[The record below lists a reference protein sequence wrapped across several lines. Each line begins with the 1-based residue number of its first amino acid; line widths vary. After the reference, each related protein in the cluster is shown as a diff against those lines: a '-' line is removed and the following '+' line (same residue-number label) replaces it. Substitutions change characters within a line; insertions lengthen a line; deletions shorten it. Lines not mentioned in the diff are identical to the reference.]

1 MATIAELEEA
11 VQQLR
16 QQLQE
21 SESERMKAAQYGLEL
36 LKNEAELDNKLTETT
51 NEFAAARE
59 LLEQEKYSL
68 QREVELKNR
77 MLESLTSD
85 IESIKQQQ
93 KTQLSQQLE
102 QVERIHVREIN
113 ELKTKLE
120 KQKSELD
127 EAQLCEKQLRHK
139 VDHQSELLNAKSE
152 ELRNLSE
159 RAQETMSSEM
169 MSLQVENMELE
180 AAKAKL
186 QEDFN
191 EMIYHQ
197 EQLELANNNLQ
208 RQIERLQTEKEE
220 QEKEIVSYCNALEKA
235 REANQDLQIQL
246 DQALQEARDPS
257 SKGNSLFAEVED
269 RRAMMERQLIGLRIQ
284 YQSLQKQHAFSRQ
297 QLHRMKVQIATM
309 LQIKGL
315 QSDPGQLERLQS
327 MLAQKN
333 NEIQALVVKLRR
345 LEKMEMNYDSGE
357 NHNEVD
363 AADFGDG
370 QYYVELL
377 KQQIDN
383 AKKENRTV
391 NDELSLQRMKALA
404 ESQRVLEV
412 ERKFYANE
420 RQLKQYQSEN
430 MKLRVKLD
438 EMRLKYEPEE
448 VKNRTQNCKKERLP
462 VEVHEEAR
470 LVCSVTAANEM
481 TLSSDKVTETRK
493 RQTDV
498 LHDENSIPVCS
509 ITPANEM
516 TLSSDKVTET
526 RKRQTDMLHNEKS
539 TPLSKTEVQST
550 PSLDPLSANDTQIT
564 ELELDSKQT
573 PKEGKRVRIMQEA
586 GEVQVL
592 SERWKTEVSRPTPS
606 PRISKGDLKV
616 EKPVVKELDKE
627 SEEVKGENKIKRQ
640 KIHPVIHVSSQ
651 PTVESQCAQQ

>member
-1 MATIAELEEA
+1 MATIAELEEV

-152 ELRNLSE
+152 ELRSLSE

-208 RQIERLQTEKEE
+208 RQIERLQMEKEE

-246 DQALQEARDPS
+246 DQALQEARDPN

-383 AKKENRTV
+383 AKKENQTV

-412 ERKFYANE
+412 ERKFYTNE

-438 EMRLKYEPEE
+438 EMRLKYEPEVCKFLTWKFISALFSCMVEGNKIPLNSHRFLQE

-462 VEVHEEAR
+462 VEVHEEAQ
-470 LVCSVTAANEM
+470 L
-481 TLSSDKVTETRK
+481 
-493 RQTDV
+493 
-498 LHDENSIPVCS
+498 VCS
-509 ITPANEM
+509 ITPANET

-526 RKRQTDMLHNEKS
+526 RKRQTDMLHNENS
-539 TPLSKTEVQST
+539 TPLSETEVQST
-550 PSLDPLSANDTQIT
+550 PSLGPLSANDTQIT

-586 GEVQVL
+586 GEIQVL
-592 SERWKTEVSRPTPS
+592 SEGRKTEVSRPTPS
-606 PRISKGDLKV
+606 PRISKGDLKI
-616 EKPVVKELDKE
+616 EKPVEKELDK
-627 SEEVKGENKIKRQ
+627 EEVKGENKIKRQ
-640 KIHPVIHVSSQ
+640 KMHPVIHVSSQ

>member
-1 MATIAELEEA
+1 MATIAELEE
-11 VQQLR
+11 VIQQLR

-36 LKNEAELDNKLTETT
+36 LKNEAELDNKLIEVT

-77 MLESLTSD
+77 MLESQSSD

-102 QVERIHVREIN
+102 QVERIHTREIN
-113 ELKTKLE
+113 ELKSKLE

-139 VDHQSELLNAKSE
+139 LDHQSELLNTKTE

-197 EQLELANNNLQ
+197 EQLELANNNLL
-208 RQIERLQTEKEE
+208 RKIERIQEEKEE
-220 QEKEIVSYCNALEKA
+220 QEKETVSYCNALEKA
-235 REANQDLQIQL
+235 RVANQDLQIQL
-246 DQALQEARDPS
+246 DQAEQEARDPN

-269 RRAMMERQLIGLRIQ
+269 RRAMMERQLIGMRVQ

-327 MLAQKN
+327 MLTQKN

-345 LEKMEMNYDSGE
+345 LEKMEINYDPVE
-357 NHNEVD
+357 NQNEVV

-370 QYYVELL
+370 QYYIELL
-377 KQQIDN
+377 KLQIDN
-383 AKKENRTV
+383 AKKEIKSL

-404 ESQRVLEV
+404 ESQRVLDV
-412 ERKFYANE
+412 ERKFYTNE

-438 EMRLKYEPEE
+438 EMKLKYEPEE
-448 VKNRTQNCKKERLP
+448 VKNQQQTRKKEKLP
-462 VEVHEEAR
+462 VEVLDEVQLVSSSTHAIEA
-470 LVCSVTAANEM
+470 
-481 TLSSDKVTETRK
+481 TLSSDK
-493 RQTDV
+493 
-498 LHDENSIPVCS
+498 
-509 ITPANEM
+509 M
-516 TLSSDKVTET
+516 TET
-526 RKRQTDMLHNEKS
+526 RKRQTDMLRKEIL
-539 TPLSKTEVQST
+539 TPASKQDVHSAP
-550 PSLDPLSANDTQIT
+550 PSGVLSANDRETIKQEPT
-564 ELELDSKQT
+564 SKQT
-573 PKEGKRVRIMQEA
+573 TSKEGKRVRIMQEA
-586 GEVQVL
+586 GEVLVF
-592 SERWKTEVSRPTPS
+592 SERKNTEVSRPTPS
-606 PRISKGDLKV
+606 PRVSKGDIKV
-616 EKPVVKELDKE
+616 EKTDEKKLDKE
-627 SEEVKGENKIKRQ
+627 SEESKGANKIKRQ
-640 KIHPVIHVSSQ
+640 KMHPVIHVSSQ

>member
-1 MATIAELEEA
+1 MLMLIWNLWCLLYTEKHPKMTTVSELEE
-11 VQQLR
+11 VIQQLR

-51 NEFAAARE
+51 NEFATVRE

-77 MLESLTSD
+77 LMDSLNSD

-93 KTQLSQQLE
+93 KAQLSQQLE
-102 QVERIHVREIN
+102 QQERVHGREIN
-113 ELKTKLE
+113 ELKSKLE

-139 VDHQSELLNAKSE
+139 LDHQSELLNAKSE

-159 RAQETMSSEM
+159 RAQETMSSEV

-180 AAKAKL
+180 ATKGKL
-186 QEDFN
+186 QEDLN
-191 EMIYHQ
+191 EMMYHQ
-197 EQLELANNNLQ
+197 EQLELTNNNLQ
-208 RQIERLQTEKEE
+208 RQVERLQEEKEE
-220 QEKEIVSYCNALEKA
+220 QEKETVSYCNALEKA
-235 REANQDLQIQL
+235 RVANQDLQIQL
-246 DQALQEARDPS
+246 DQALQEARDPN
-257 SKGNSLFAEVED
+257 SKGNSLFSEVED

-345 LEKMEMNYDSGE
+345 LEKMEMNYDAGDY
-357 NHNEVD
+357 HNGVD
-363 AADFGDG
+363 VSDYGDG

-377 KQQIDN
+377 KLQIDN
-383 AKKENRTV
+383 AKKENKTV

-430 MKLRVKLD
+430 MKLRIKLD
-438 EMRLKYEPEE
+438 ELRLKYEPEE
-448 VKNRTQNCKKERLP
+448 VKERPQNHKKEKIPFEVFEEAQLTSSKTP
-462 VEVHEEAR
+462 VEAT
-470 LVCSVTAANEM
+470 LAANTAAD
-481 TLSSDKVTETRK
+481 TRSGQTE
-493 RQTDV
+493 V
-498 LHDENSIPVCS
+498 
-509 ITPANEM
+509 
-516 TLSSDKVTET
+516 
-526 RKRQTDMLHNEKS
+526 LHNEM
-539 TPLSKTEVQST
+539 LA
-550 PSLDPLSANDTQIT
+550 PSSEPVIQVVPASAIDKQIT
-564 ELELDSKQT
+564 ELEPASKQ
-573 PKEGKRVRIMQEA
+573 PPSKEGKRVRILQEA
-586 GEVQVL
+586 SDVQVL
-592 SERWKTEVSRPTPS
+592 SERSNNEISRPSPS
-606 PRISKGDLKV
+606 PRVSRADLKL
-616 EKPVVKELDKE
+616 EKPDEEEVDEEAKELKP
-627 SEEVKGENKIKRQ
+627 KNKRPKL
-640 KIHPVIHVSSQ
+640 HPVIHVSSQ
-651 PTVESQCAQQ
+651 PTVESQCSQQ

>member
-1 MATIAELEEA
+1 MTTVSELEE
-11 VQQLR
+11 VIQQLR

-51 NEFAAARE
+51 NEFATVRE
-59 LLEQEKYSL
+59 RLEQEKYSL

-77 MLESLTSD
+77 LMDSMNSD

-102 QVERIHVREIN
+102 QLERVHGREIN
-113 ELKTKLE
+113 ELKGKLE

-139 VDHQSELLNAKSE
+139 LDHQSELINAKSE

-159 RAQETMSSEM
+159 RAQETMSSEV

-180 AAKAKL
+180 AAKGKL
-186 QEDFN
+186 QEDLN
-191 EMIYHQ
+191 EMVYHQ

-208 RQIERLQTEKEE
+208 RQVQRLQEEKEE
-220 QEKEIVSYCNALEKA
+220 QEKEMGSYCNALEKA
-235 REANQDLQIQL
+235 RVANQDLQIQL
-246 DQALQEARDPS
+246 DQALQEARDPN
-257 SKGNSLFAEVED
+257 SKGNSLFSEVED

-297 QLHRMKVQIATM
+297 QLHRMKMQIATM

-345 LEKMEMNYDSGE
+345 LEKMEINYDAVD
-357 NHNEVD
+357 NHNGVD
-363 AADFGDG
+363 VSDFGDG

-377 KQQIDN
+377 KLQIDN
-383 AKKENRTV
+383 AKKENKTV

-430 MKLRVKLD
+430 MKLRIKLD
-438 EMRLKYEPEE
+438 ELRLKYEPEE
-448 VKNRTQNCKKERLP
+448 VKNRPQNRKKEKIP
-462 VEVHEEAR
+462 FEVLEEAQ
-470 LVCSVTAANEM
+470 LASSKTPVVEATP
-481 TLSSDKVTETRK
+481 SSDKTADTSSG
-493 RQTDV
+493 QTDV
-498 LHDENSIPVCS
+498 LLKEMLAPSSEPVIQAVPASAVDEQN
-509 ITPANEM
+509 
-516 TLSSDKVTET
+516 
-526 RKRQTDMLHNEKS
+526 
-539 TPLSKTEVQST
+539 
-550 PSLDPLSANDTQIT
+550 T
-564 ELELDSKQT
+564 ELESACKQ
-573 PKEGKRVRIMQEA
+573 PPSKEGKRVRILQEVSD
-586 GEVQVL
+586 VQVL
-592 SERWKTEVSRPTPS
+592 SELSSNEVSRPSSS
-606 PRISKGDLKV
+606 PRSVL
-616 EKPVVKELDKE
+616 
-627 SEEVKGENKIKRQ
+627 S
-640 KIHPVIHVSSQ
+640 
-651 PTVESQCAQQ
+651 PTG

>member
-1 MATIAELEEA
+1 MTTVSELED
-11 VQQLR
+11 VIQQLR

-51 NEFAAARE
+51 NEFATVRE
-59 LLEQEKYSL
+59 HLEQEKYSL

-77 MLESLTSD
+77 MLDSMSSD
-85 IESIKQQQ
+85 IESSKQQY
-93 KTQLSQQLE
+93 KTQLNQQLE
-102 QVERIHVREIN
+102 QLERVHAREIN
-113 ELKTKLE
+113 ELKNKLE

-139 VDHQSELLNAKSE
+139 LDRQSELLNAKTE

-159 RAQETMSSEM
+159 RAQETMSSEV
-169 MSLQVENMELE
+169 MSLQMENIELE
-180 AAKAKL
+180 TAKGKL
-186 QEDFN
+186 QEDLN

-208 RQIERLQTEKEE
+208 RQVERLQEEKED
-220 QEKEIVSYCNALEKA
+220 QEKETVSYCNALEKA
-235 REANQDLQIQL
+235 RVANQDLQIQL
-246 DQALQEARDPS
+246 DQALQEARDPN
-257 SKGNSLFAEVED
+257 SKGNSLFSEVED
-269 RRAMMERQLIGLRIQ
+269 RRAMMERQLIGLRVQ

-345 LEKMEMNYDSGE
+345 LEKMEMNYDAGD
-357 NHNEVD
+357 NPNGVD
-363 AADFGDG
+363 VSDFGDG

-377 KQQIDN
+377 KLQIDN
-383 AKKENRTV
+383 AKKENKTV

-430 MKLRVKLD
+430 MKLRIKLD
-438 EMRLKYEPEE
+438 ELRLKYEPEE
-448 VKNRTQNCKKERLP
+448 VKNRPSNRKKEKLP
-462 VEVHEEAR
+462 FEVLEEAQ
-470 LVCSVTAANEM
+470 LASSKDPAAEA
-481 TLSSDKVTETRK
+481 TLSSDKISDARS
-493 RQTDV
+493 RQTD
-498 LHDENSIPVCS
+498 
-509 ITPANEM
+509 A
-516 TLSSDKVTET
+516 
-526 RKRQTDMLHNEKS
+526 LHNETLAS
-539 TPLSKTEVQST
+539 CFEPVIQAV
-550 PSLDPLSANDTQIT
+550 PASASEEQIT
-564 ELELDSKQT
+564 ELEPACKQS
-573 PKEGKRVRIMQEA
+573 PSKEGKRLRILQEVN
-586 GEVQVL
+586 EVQVL
-592 SERWKTEVSRPTPS
+592 SERSHNEVARPSPS
-606 PRISKGDLKV
+606 PRVSKNDVKL
-616 EKPVVKELDKE
+616 EKPDEEEIDEAEELKLKKRVKRPKL
-627 SEEVKGENKIKRQ
+627 
-640 KIHPVIHVSSQ
+640 HPVIHVSSQ

>member
-1 MATIAELEEA
+1 MTTVSELEETI
-11 VQQLR
+11 QQLR

-36 LKNEAELDNKLTETT
+36 LKNETELDNKLTETA

-68 QREVELKNR
+68 QREVELKNH
-77 MLESLTSD
+77 MLESLSSD
-85 IESIKQQQ
+85 VESIKQQQ

-102 QVERIHVREIN
+102 QLGRIHAREMN
-113 ELKTKLE
+113 ELKSKLE

-139 VDHQSELLNAKSE
+139 LDHQSELLGAKCE

-159 RAQETMSSEM
+159 RAQETMSSEV

-180 AAKAKL
+180 AAKGKL

-191 EMIYHQ
+191 EMMYHQ
-197 EQLELANNNLQ
+197 EQLELVNSNLQ
-208 RQIERLQTEKEE
+208 RQVDRLQEEKEE
-220 QEKEIVSYCNALEKA
+220 QEKETVSYCNALEKA
-235 REANQDLQIQL
+235 RVVNQDLQIQL
-246 DQALQEARDPS
+246 DQAQQEARDPN
-257 SKGNSLFAEVED
+257 SKGNSLFSEVED
-269 RRAMMERQLIGLRIQ
+269 RRAMMERQLIGLRVQ

-345 LEKMEMNYDSGE
+345 LEKMEMNYNPGD
-357 NHNEVD
+357 NHNGVD
-363 AADFGDG
+363 VSDFGDG

-377 KQQIDN
+377 KLQIDN
-383 AKKENRTV
+383 AKKENKTL

-412 ERKFYANE
+412 ERKFYASE
-420 RQLKQYQSEN
+420 RQLKQYQGEN

-448 VKNRTQNCKKERLP
+448 VKNRPQNRKKERLP
-462 VEVHEEAR
+462 VEVLEETQLSSSKAP
-470 LVCSVTAANEM
+470 TIQG
-481 TLSSDKVTETRK
+481 TLSSDKVAETGK
-493 RQTDV
+493 GQTDV
-498 LHDENSIPVCS
+498 LHSEISAPCSEPV
-509 ITPANEM
+509 IRVVPASGS
-516 TLSSDKVTET
+516 LPA
-526 RKRQTDMLHNEKS
+526 TDIRIM
-539 TPLSKTEVQST
+539 
-550 PSLDPLSANDTQIT
+550 
-564 ELELDSKQT
+564 ELEPACKQ
-573 PKEGKRVRIMQEA
+573 PPSKEGKRVRIMQEA
-586 GEVQVL
+586 SDVQVL
-592 SERWKTEVSRPTPS
+592 SERNNTQVSRPSPS
-606 PRISKGDLKV
+606 PRSVL
-616 EKPVVKELDKE
+616 
-627 SEEVKGENKIKRQ
+627 S
-640 KIHPVIHVSSQ
+640 
-651 PTVESQCAQQ
+651 PTG

>member
-1 MATIAELEEA
+1 MATVSELEE
-11 VQQLR
+11 VIQQLR

-51 NEFAAARE
+51 NEFATVRE
-59 LLEQEKYSL
+59 RLEQEKYSL
-68 QREVELKNR
+68 QREVELKTRLMDSMN
-77 MLESLTSD
+77 SD

-102 QVERIHVREIN
+102 QLERVHAREIN
-113 ELKTKLE
+113 ELKSKLD

-139 VDHQSELLNAKSE
+139 LDRQSELLHAKTE

-159 RAQETMSSEM
+159 RAQETMSSEV

-180 AAKAKL
+180 AAKGKL
-186 QEDFN
+186 QEDLN
-191 EMIYHQ
+191 EMMYHQ

-208 RQIERLQTEKEE
+208 RQAERLQEEKEE
-220 QEKEIVSYCNALEKA
+220 QEKETVSYCNALEKA
-235 REANQDLQIQL
+235 RVANQDLQIQL
-246 DQALQEARDPS
+246 DQALQEARDPN
-257 SKGNSLFAEVED
+257 SKGNSLFSEVED

-345 LEKMEMNYDSGE
+345 LEKMEMNYDAGD
-357 NHNEVD
+357 NHNGVD
-363 AADFGDG
+363 VSDFGDG

-377 KQQIDN
+377 KLQIDN
-383 AKKENRTV
+383 AKKENKTV

-430 MKLRVKLD
+430 MKLRIKLD
-438 EMRLKYEPEE
+438 ELRLKYEPEE
-448 VKNRTQNCKKERLP
+448 VKSRPQNRRKEKIP
-462 VEVHEEAR
+462 FEVLEEAQ
-470 LVCSVTAANEM
+470 LASSKTPVVEA
-481 TLSSDKVTETRK
+481 TLSSDKTADTRSG
-493 RQTDV
+493 QTDV
-498 LHDENSIPVCS
+498 LCNEILAPSSEPV
-509 ITPANEM
+509 IQTVPA
-516 TLSSDKVTET
+516 SAIDK
-526 RKRQTDMLHNEKS
+526 
-539 TPLSKTEVQST
+539 
-550 PSLDPLSANDTQIT
+550 QIT
-564 ELELDSKQT
+564 ELEPACKQL
-573 PKEGKRVRIMQEA
+573 PSKEGKRVRMLQEA
-586 GEVQVL
+586 NDVQVL
-592 SERWKTEVSRPTPS
+592 SERSNNEVPRPSPS
-606 PRISKGDLKV
+606 PRISRADVKL
-616 EKPVVKELDKE
+616 EKPDEEEVDEETKELKLKNQ
-627 SEEVKGENKIKRQ
+627 VKRPKL
-640 KIHPVIHVSSQ
+640 HPVIHVSSQ